1 MQSAQNLYEQSL
13 KSNQWT
19 GNALE
24 ILRDADIAA
33 GKPAN
38 ALQRYAA
45 LYPEIV
51 ENDVPEVHATNYEA
65 AEQIAYLQL
74 QMGNTERGE
83 QTLQAVIPVIKS
95 VPLMGV
101 GGSCW
106 GNAYTHTLLDR
117 EEEALAE
124 LQRGVAA
131 GCNYNWHYTFNIDP
145 IFAPLREEP
154 EFVAM
159 RGSIEAE
166 MASQLARVRELEAS
180 GEILLP

>member
-33 GKPAN
+33 GKPEN

-45 LYPEIV
+45 LFPEIV
-51 ENDVPEVHATNYEA
+51 ENDVPEIQDANAFA
-65 AEQIAYLQL
+65 AVEIAYLQY
-74 QMGNTERGE
+74 QMGNEDRGE
-83 QTLQAVIPVIKS
+83 QILQASIPVLESI
-95 VPLMGV
+95 PLVGV

-106 GNAYTHTLLDR
+106 GNARTFSLLGR

-124 LQRGVAA
+124 LRRGVDA
-131 GCNYNWHYTFNIDP
+131 GCSYNWYYTYNIDP
-145 IFAPLREEP
+145 IFAPLRDEP

-159 RGSIEAE
+159 RKTVQAAMIE
-166 MASQLARVRELEAS
+166 QLARVREFEAS